1 MIVPEGPNL
10 GKMLRYV
17 GRPLAVLLA
26 YDIIVAVGYVYGGWR
41 WIASPHIPLAIF
53 GGAIGA
59 ILAFRN
65 TSSYAR
71 WWEARIL
78 WGQIANSSR
87 TLAREA
93 LSMIAAAQHDEAGRM
108 EVLLLQRRIVFL
120 QIAYVHALRC
130 QLRGISVL
138 NDIKRLLTEEDLEY
152 VLTHQNQA
160 LAIQQRIASLV
171 AFSFDRGWIDAMRWA
186 AIDRTLSD
194 MANAQGG
201 AERIK
206 NTPMPK
212 QYDLFP
218 QLFVRV
224 YCLLLPLGMVSNLG
238 MLTPIGSTLVGFIFL
253 ALDEIGRDLEAPF
266 ENCEHD
272 VPLNAITRT
281 IEINLKQ
288 MLGDSDIP
296 APVKPVMGVLW

>member
-10 GKMLRYV
+10 GRMLRYV
-17 GRPLAVLLA
+17 GRPLALLLA
-26 YDIIVAVGYVYGGWR
+26 YDIVVVLGYVYGGWK

-78 WGQIANSSR
+78 WGQIVNSSR
-87 TLAREA
+87 TLGREV
-93 LSMIAAAQHDEAGRM
+93 LSMITAAKRDEAGPL
-108 EVLLLQRRIVFL
+108 ESLLLQRRIISL

-130 QLRGISVL
+130 QLRGISAL
-138 NDIKRLLTEEDLEY
+138 NELQRLLTEQDLEH

-160 LAIQQRIASLV
+160 LAVQQRIASLL
-171 AFSFDRGWIDAMRWA
+171 ALSFDRGWIDAVRWA
-186 AIDRTLSD
+186 TIDRTLSD
-194 MANAQGG
+194 VTSAQGG

-218 QLFVRV
+218 QLFVRL
-224 YCLLLPLGMVSNLG
+224 YCLLLPLGMVANLG
-238 MLTPIGSTLVGFIFL
+238 LLTPIGSTLVGFIFL

-266 ENCEHD
+266 ENREHD

-288 MLGDSDIP
+288 MLGETEIP
-296 APVKPVMGVLW
+296 APEKPLLGVLW